1 MREVGPRV
9 LALEVLEV
17 QELLELLELVVER
30 ERQ

>member
-17 QELLELLELVVER
+17 QELLELLELLVR